1 MDIFGK
7 RERKRVSSENSSTVG
22 RCVGLDKTDREIGLI
37 VCVFLENSIERKGF
51 LEVYMTAEDTQVG
64 WLGSN
69 TCFVGGRK
77 CRNKY
82 IHSL

>member
-1 MDIFGK
+1 M
-7 RERKRVSSENSSTVG
+7 TV
-22 RCVGLDKTDREIGLI
+22 
-37 VCVFLENSIERKGF
+37 
-51 LEVYMTAEDTQVG
+51 EDTLVG
-64 WLGSN
+64 WLVSN